1 MAYRNCLTAFVLGV
15 LGLACAAPAFAGP
28 EPPAGWTDGYVFAN
42 GIRIHYWRTGG
53 GTSKPPLVLAHGSSD
68 DGLCWTNLAKE
79 IQDGYDIIMF
89 DARGHGLSDPP
100 TPSDP
105 PDVQVEDL
113 AGLIKELKL
122 ERPILMGHSMGSASV
137 AHFAAK
143 YPDVPRAVI
152 LEDPA
157 LVRPAAA
164 AGAPPASPQPTV
176 DERRA
181 TILARNNTPE
191 VTLVAGCMKN
201 SPKWGQSECET
212 WAPSKRRH
220 HPATASISNAARPP
234 MSELFAK
241 IAVPTLILKAD
252 AQGDLRK
259 QNEEVASRLR
269 KGKIVH
275 ITGAGH
281 NVRRENKAQ
290 TLEVLR
296 AFLSTT

>member
-1 MAYRNCLTAFVLGV
+1 MPVRLCLPLIA
-15 LGLACAAPAFAGP
+15 LGLALATPAAAGP
-28 EPPAGWTDGYVFAN
+28 QPPTGWTDGYVMAN
-42 GIRIHYWRTGG
+42 GIRIHYWRSGG
-53 GTSKPPLVLAHGSSD
+53 NRPPMVMAHGSSD

-79 IQDGYDIIMF
+79 IQDSYDIIMF

-105 PDVQVEDL
+105 ADVQVEDL
-113 AGLIKELKL
+113 AALIRALKL

-137 AHFAAK
+137 AQFAAR

-157 LVRPAAA
+157 LVRPAT
-164 AGAPPASPQPTV
+164 PATPATGLEQ
-176 DERRA
+176 RQA
-181 TILARNNTPE
+181 TILARNNMSDQE
-191 VTLVAGCMKN
+191 LVAGCMKN
-201 SPKWGQSECET
+201 SPKWGQSECEF

-220 HPATASISNAARPP
+220 HPGTSAIGAGGRPP
-234 MSELFAK
+234 MTELFVK
-241 IAVPTLILKAD
+241 ITAPTLILKAD

-259 QNEEVASRLR
+259 QNEEVAAKLP

-275 ITGAGH
+275 IEGAGH
-281 NVRRENKAQ
+281 NVRRENKPQ